1 MKLLSGRCSEIS
13 MRLDLVRPSEPQFP
27 LASLSGRSRSS
38 NRGWRGE
45 CASTPTL
52 LRAHL
57 QPFPQSLVFPPHC
70 AVRTRHSS
78 HTATANGCNSQS
90 ANLESWGGG
99 AWHIWG
105 GACTTPPRQRLVTRQ
120 LALCSAHAHRG
131 ASDVSEGVD
140 GGSPYTAQDHLCS
153 LKCSGPVCFSP
164 PGQPRLDLE
173 HPLMTYTELVS
184 LHVWGHPPL

>member
-1 MKLLSGRCSEIS
+1 MCFHTHLVEGPSPAIS
-13 MRLDLVRPSEPQFP
+13 SKPCVPSSLCGADPAQQSHRHRQWLQF
-27 LASLSGRSRSS
+27 S
-38 NRGWRGE
+38 
-45 CASTPTL
+45 
-52 LRAHL
+52 
-57 QPFPQSLVFPPHC
+57 V
-70 AVRTRHSS
+70 
-78 HTATANGCNSQS
+78 SQS
-90 ANLESWGGG
+90 GVVGGG
-99 AWHIWG
+99 AWHIWE

-184 LHVWGHPPL
+184 LHVWGHPHSNPTPTKHSLQQQPSSPNQAHPTKLPAPDSN